1 MDSPN
6 AKILKFLKWEV
17 LFRTFGGGQV
27 LSLKISINKIAHCYF
42 ALLFEV
48 FHINM
53 VFFEQVLN
61 LPAIVSAAFR
71 SLADVALGF
80 CEQMF

>member
-1 MDSPN
+1 MVLPN
-6 AKILKFLKWEV
+6 DEIVKNLKWEV
-17 LFRTFGGGQV
+17 LFHTFGKGKM
-27 LSLKISINKIAHCYF
+27 LSLKISINKIAHCRF

-53 VFFEQVLN
+53 VFLDQILN

-71 SLADVALGF
+71 SLADVAFGF
-80 CEQMF
+80 GEQMF